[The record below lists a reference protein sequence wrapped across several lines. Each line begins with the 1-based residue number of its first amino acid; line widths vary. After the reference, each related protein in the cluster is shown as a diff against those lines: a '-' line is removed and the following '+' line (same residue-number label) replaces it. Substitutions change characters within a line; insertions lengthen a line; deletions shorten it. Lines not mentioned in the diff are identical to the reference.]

1 MYISGKRNQL
11 LNHKEMSNFIT
22 TSLPAYVQE
31 NKDLLI
37 KNFAL
42 AGGETRKRISV
53 QTGIKKDE
61 HINYLNLTPT
71 FQSGTGCGFN
81 AQGDAALT
89 QRLIETAR
97 FKVNMD
103 VCPDTL
109 VGKYAEYQV
118 SINASENASLPF
130 EAYIMEALNNE
141 IVKKIE
147 TSIWQGV
154 KATDLID
161 GFLTIAAADSAVVDV
176 TLAGT
181 SVYTDILAVYAA
193 MSENTLEQ
201 GGEIYVS
208 PAKFRSFMQEM
219 VSSNYYHYNPGNAEP
234 GEFLL
239 PGSDVKVVRTPGLA
253 GKTEIVGT
261 FPKNMYYGC
270 DLENAAED
278 IKVWYS
284 DDNDLIKIAAKWNMG
299 VQFAFPGE
307 VVLGA

>member
-1 MYISGKRNQL
+1 MA
-11 LNHKEMSNFIT
+11 NFIV
-22 TSLPAYVQE
+22 TSLPAYVQD
-31 NKDLLI
+31 NRDILI

-42 AGGETRKRISV
+42 AGGETRRRISV

-61 HINYLNLTPT
+61 YINFLNLTPT
-71 FQSGTGCGFN
+71 FQSGVGCGFN
-81 AQGDAALT
+81 AAGDAALT
-89 QRLIETAR
+89 QRVIETAR
-97 FKVNMD
+97 FKVNMEF
-103 VCPDTL
+103 CPDTL

-130 EAYIMEALNNE
+130 EAFIMEGLTNE

-147 TSIWQGV
+147 TTIWQGV
-154 KATDLID
+154 KGTDFID
-161 GFLTIAAADSAVVDV
+161 GFLTIAGAEGDVVDV
-176 TLAGT
+176 VLGGT
-181 SVYTDILAVYAA
+181 SAYEDILKVYNA
-193 MSENTLEQ
+193 MTENTLEQ

-208 PAKFRSFMQEM
+208 PAKFRAFLQEM
-219 VSSNYYHYNPGNAEP
+219 VAKNYYHYNPGNDEP

-239 PGSDVKVVRTPGLA
+239 PGSNVKVVRTPGLA
-253 GKTEIVGT
+253 GKTNIVGT

-284 DDNDLIKIAAKWNMG
+284 DDDDVIKVSAKWNMG

-307 VVLGA
+307 VVLGSQS

>member
-1 MYISGKRNQL
+1 MA
-11 LNHKEMSNFIT
+11 NFIV
-22 TSLPAYVQE
+22 TSLPAYVQD
-31 NKDLLI
+31 NRDILI

-42 AGGETRKRISV
+42 AGGETRRRISV

-61 HINYLNLTPT
+61 YINFLNLTPT
-71 FQSGTGCGFN
+71 FQSGVGCGFN
-81 AQGDAALT
+81 AAGDAALT
-89 QRLIETAR
+89 QRVIETAR
-97 FKVNMD
+97 FKVNMEF
-103 VCPDTL
+103 CPDTL

-130 EAYIMEALNNE
+130 EAFIMEGLTNE

-147 TSIWQGV
+147 TTIWQGV
-154 KATDLID
+154 KGTDLID
-161 GFLTIAAADSAVVDV
+161 GFLTIAGAEGDVVDV
-176 TLAGT
+176 VLGGT
-181 SVYTDILAVYAA
+181 SAYEDILKVYNA
-193 MSENTLEQ
+193 MTENTLEQ

-208 PAKFRSFMQEM
+208 PAKFRAFLQEM
-219 VSSNYYHYNPGNAEP
+219 VAKNYYHYNPGNDEP

-239 PGSDVKVVRTPGLA
+239 PGSNVKVVRTPGLA
-253 GKTEIVGT
+253 GKTNIVGT

-284 DDNDLIKIAAKWNMG
+284 DDDDVIKVSAKWNMG

-307 VVLGA
+307 VVLGSQS

>member
-1 MYISGKRNQL
+1 MP
-11 LNHKEMSNFIT
+11 NFVV
-22 TSLPAYVQE
+22 TSLPAYVQD

-42 AGGETRKRISV
+42 VGGETRKRISV

-71 FQSGTGCGFN
+71 FQSGVDCGFT
-81 AQGDAALT
+81 AQGEATLT

-97 FKVNMD
+97 FKVNMEF
-103 VCPDTL
+103 CPDTL
-109 VGKYAEYQV
+109 IGKYAEYQV
-118 SINASENASLPF
+118 SINASENESLPF
-130 EAYIMEALNNE
+130 EAYIMEALTNE

-147 TSIWQGV
+147 TTIWGGV
-154 KATDLID
+154 KGTDLID
-161 GFLTIAAADSAVVDV
+161 GFITLAKADSDVVDV
-176 TLAGT
+176 VIEGT
-181 SVYTDILAVYAA
+181 SAYADILKVYNA
-193 MSENTLEQ
+193 MSEYTLEQ

-208 PAKFRSFMQEM
+208 PAKFRAFMHEM
-219 VSSNYYHYNPGNAEP
+219 VEKNYFHYNPGNAEP

-239 PGSDVKVVRTPGLA
+239 PGSNVKVVRTPGLA
-253 GKTEIVGT
+253 GKTEVVGT
-261 FPKNMYYGC
+261 FAKNMYYGC

-284 DDNDLIKIAAKWNMG
+284 DDDDLIKVAAKWNMG

-307 VVLGA
+307 VVLGATA

>member
-1 MYISGKRNQL
+1 MA
-11 LNHKEMSNFIT
+11 NFIV
-22 TSLPAYVQE
+22 TSLPAYVQD
-31 NKDLLI
+31 NRDILI

-42 AGGETRKRISV
+42 AGGETRRRISV

-61 HINYLNLTPT
+61 YINFLNLTPT
-71 FQSGTGCGFN
+71 FQSGVGCGFN
-81 AQGDAALT
+81 AAGDAALT
-89 QRLIETAR
+89 QRVIETAR
-97 FKVNMD
+97 FKVNMEF
-103 VCPDTL
+103 CPDTL

-130 EAYIMEALNNE
+130 EAFIMEGLTNE

-147 TSIWQGV
+147 TTIWQGV
-154 KATDLID
+154 KGTDYID
-161 GFLTIAAADSAVVDV
+161 GFLTIAGAESDVVDV
-176 TLAGT
+176 VLGGT
-181 SVYTDILAVYAA
+181 SAYEDILKVYNA
-193 MSENTLEQ
+193 MTENTLEQ

-208 PAKFRSFMQEM
+208 PAKFRAFLQEM
-219 VSSNYYHYNPGNAEP
+219 VAKNYYHYNPGNDEP

-239 PGSDVKVVRTPGLA
+239 PGSNVKVVRTPGLA
-253 GKTEIVGT
+253 GKTQIVGT

-284 DDNDLIKIAAKWNMG
+284 DDDDVIKVAAKWNMG

-307 VVLGA
+307 VVLGSEA

>member
-1 MYISGKRNQL
+1 MP
-11 LNHKEMSNFIT
+11 NFVV

-42 AGGETRKRISV
+42 VGGETRKRISV

-81 AQGDAALT
+81 AQGEAALT

-97 FKVNMD
+97 FKVNMEF
-103 VCPDTL
+103 CPDTL
-109 VGKYAEYQV
+109 IGKYAEYQV

-130 EAYIMEALNNE
+130 EAYIMEALTNE

-147 TSIWQGV
+147 TTIWQGV
-154 KATDLID
+154 KGSDLID
-161 GFLTIAAADSAVVDV
+161 GFLAIAKADSAVVDV
-176 TLAGT
+176 VIAGN
-181 SVYTDILAVYAA
+181 SDYADILAVYNA

-201 GGEIYVS
+201 GGEIYVA
-208 PAKFRSFMQEM
+208 PAKFRGFMQEM
-219 VSSNYYHYNPGNAEP
+219 VAKNFYNYNPGNAEP

-239 PGSDVKVVRTPGLA
+239 PGSNVKVVRTPGLA
-253 GKTEIVGT
+253 GATEIVGT

-284 DDNDLIKIAAKWNMG
+284 DDDDLIKVAAKWNMG

-307 VVLGA
+307 VVLGATA

>member
-1 MYISGKRNQL
+1 MP
-11 LNHKEMSNFIT
+11 NFVV
-22 TSLPAYVQE
+22 TSLPAYVQD

-42 AGGETRKRISV
+42 VGGETRKRISV

-71 FQSGTGCGFN
+71 FQSGVGCGFT
-81 AQGDAALT
+81 AQGEATLT

-97 FKVNMD
+97 FKVNMEF
-103 VCPDTL
+103 CPDTL
-109 VGKYAEYQV
+109 IGKYAEYQV
-118 SINASENASLPF
+118 SINASENESLPF
-130 EAYIMEALNNE
+130 EAYIMEALTNE

-147 TSIWQGV
+147 TTIWGGV
-154 KATDLID
+154 KASDLID
-161 GFLTIAAADSAVVDV
+161 GFITLAKADSDVVDV
-176 TLAGT
+176 VIEGT
-181 SVYTDILAVYAA
+181 SAYADILKVYNA
-193 MSENTLEQ
+193 MSDYTLEQ

-208 PAKFRSFMQEM
+208 PAKFRAFMQEM
-219 VSSNYYHYNPGNAEP
+219 VEKNYFHYNPGNAEP

-239 PGSDVKVVRTPGLA
+239 PGSNVKVVRTPGLA

-261 FPKNMYYGC
+261 FAKNMYYGC

-284 DDNDLIKIAAKWNMG
+284 DDDDLIKVAAKWNMG

-307 VVLGA
+307 VVLGATA

>member
-1 MYISGKRNQL
+1 MP
-11 LNHKEMSNFIT
+11 NFVV

-42 AGGETRKRISV
+42 VGGETRKRISV

-71 FQSGTGCGFN
+71 FQSGAGCGFN
-81 AQGDAALT
+81 AQGEAALT

-97 FKVNMD
+97 FKVNMEF
-103 VCPDTL
+103 CPDTL
-109 VGKYAEYQV
+109 IGKYAEYQV

-130 EAYIMEALNNE
+130 EAYIMDALTNE

-147 TSIWQGV
+147 TTIWKGV
-154 KATDLID
+154 KGSDLID
-161 GFLTIAAADSAVVDV
+161 GFLAIAKADSAVVDV
-176 TLAGT
+176 VIAGD
-181 SVYTDILAVYAA
+181 SDYADILAVYNA
-193 MSENTLEQ
+193 MSENTLDQ
-201 GGEIYVS
+201 GGEIYVA
-208 PAKFRSFMQEM
+208 PAKFRGFMQEM
-219 VSSNYYHYNPGNAEP
+219 VAKNFYHYNPGNAEP

-239 PGSDVKVVRTPGLA
+239 PGSNVKVIRTPGLA
-253 GKTEIVGT
+253 GATEIVGT
-261 FPKNMYYGC
+261 FPQNMYYGC

-284 DDNDLIKIAAKWNMG
+284 DDDDLIKVAAKWNMG

-307 VVLGA
+307 VVLGATA

>member
-1 MYISGKRNQL
+1 MP
-11 LNHKEMSNFIT
+11 NFVV
-22 TSLPAYVQE
+22 TSLPAYVQD

-42 AGGETRKRISV
+42 VGGETRKRISV

-71 FQSGTGCGFN
+71 FQSGVGCGFT
-81 AQGDAALT
+81 AQGEATLT

-97 FKVNMD
+97 FKVNMEF
-103 VCPDTL
+103 CPDTL
-109 VGKYAEYQV
+109 IGKYAEYQV
-118 SINASENASLPF
+118 SINASENESLPF
-130 EAYIMEALNNE
+130 EAYIMEALTNE

-147 TSIWQGV
+147 TTIWGGV
-154 KATDLID
+154 KGSDLID
-161 GFLTIAAADSAVVDV
+161 GFLTLAKADSDVVDV
-176 TLAGT
+176 VIEGT
-181 SVYTDILAVYAA
+181 SAYADILKVYNA
-193 MSENTLEQ
+193 MSEYTLEQ

-208 PAKFRSFMQEM
+208 PAKFRAFMQEM
-219 VSSNYYHYNPGNAEP
+219 VEKNYFHYNPGNAEP

-239 PGSDVKVVRTPGLA
+239 PGSNVKVVRTPGLA
-253 GKTEIVGT
+253 GKTEVVGT
-261 FPKNMYYGC
+261 FAKNMYYGC

-284 DDNDLIKIAAKWNMG
+284 DDDDLIKVAAKWNMG

-307 VVLGA
+307 VVLGATA

>member
-1 MYISGKRNQL
+1 MP
-11 LNHKEMSNFIT
+11 NFVV
-22 TSLPAYVQE
+22 TSLPAYVQD

-42 AGGETRKRISV
+42 VGGETRKRISV

-71 FQSGTGCGFN
+71 FQSGVGCGFT
-81 AQGDAALT
+81 AQGEATLT

-97 FKVNMD
+97 FKVNMEF
-103 VCPDTL
+103 CPDTL
-109 VGKYAEYQV
+109 IGKYAEYQV
-118 SINASENASLPF
+118 SINASENESLPF
-130 EAYIMEALNNE
+130 EAYIMEALTNE

-147 TSIWQGV
+147 TTIWGGV
-154 KATDLID
+154 KGTDLID
-161 GFLTIAAADSAVVDV
+161 GFLTLAKADSDVVDV
-176 TLAGT
+176 VIEGT
-181 SVYTDILAVYAA
+181 SAYADILKVYNA
-193 MSENTLEQ
+193 MSEYTLEQ

-208 PAKFRSFMQEM
+208 PAKFRAFMQEM
-219 VSSNYYHYNPGNAEP
+219 VEKNYFHYNPGNAEP

-239 PGSDVKVVRTPGLA
+239 PGSNVKVVRTPGLA
-253 GKTEIVGT
+253 GQTEVVGT
-261 FPKNMYYGC
+261 FAKNTYYGS

-284 DDNDLIKIAAKWNMG
+284 DDDDLIKVAAKWNMG

-307 VVLGA
+307 VVLGATA

>member
-1 MYISGKRNQL
+1 MA
-11 LNHKEMSNFIT
+11 NFIV
-22 TSLPAYVQE
+22 TSLPAYVQD
-31 NKDLLI
+31 NRDILI

-42 AGGETRKRISV
+42 AGGETRRRISV

-61 HINYLNLTPT
+61 YINFLNLTPT
-71 FQSGTGCGFN
+71 FQSGVGCGFN
-81 AQGDAALT
+81 AAGDAALT
-89 QRLIETAR
+89 QRVIETAS
-97 FKVNMD
+97 FKVNMEF
-103 VCPDTL
+103 CPDTL

-130 EAYIMEALNNE
+130 EAFIMEGLTNE

-147 TSIWQGV
+147 TTIWQGV
-154 KATDLID
+154 KASDFID
-161 GFLTIAAADSAVVDV
+161 GFLTIAGAEGDVVDV
-176 TLAGT
+176 VLGGT
-181 SVYTDILAVYAA
+181 SAYEDILKVYNA
-193 MSENTLEQ
+193 MTENTLEQ

-208 PAKFRSFMQEM
+208 PAEFRAFLQEM
-219 VSSNYYHYNPGNAEP
+219 VAKNYYHYNPGNDEP

-239 PGSDVKVVRTPGLA
+239 PGSNVKVVRTPGLA
-253 GKTEIVGT
+253 GKTQIVGT

-284 DDNDLIKIAAKWNMG
+284 DDDDVIKVSAKWNMG

-307 VVLGA
+307 VVLGSQS

>member
-1 MYISGKRNQL
+1 
-11 LNHKEMSNFIT
+11 MSNFVV

-31 NKDLLI
+31 NRDLLI

-42 AGGETRKRISV
+42 VGGETRKRISV

-71 FQSGTGCGFN
+71 FQSGVGCGFT
-81 AQGDAALT
+81 AQGEATLT

-97 FKVNMD
+97 FKVNMEF
-103 VCPDTL
+103 CPDTL
-109 VGKYAEYQV
+109 IGKYAEYQV
-118 SINASENASLPF
+118 SINASENESLPF
-130 EAYIMEALNNE
+130 EAYIMEALTNE

-147 TSIWQGV
+147 TTIWGGV
-154 KATDLID
+154 KGTDLID
-161 GFLTIAAADSAVVDV
+161 GFITLAKADSDVVDV
-176 TLAGT
+176 VIEGT
-181 SVYTDILAVYAA
+181 SAYADILKVYNA
-193 MSENTLEQ
+193 MSEYTLEQ

-208 PAKFRSFMQEM
+208 PAKFRAFMQEM
-219 VSSNYYHYNPGNAEP
+219 VEKNYFHYNPGNAEP

-239 PGSDVKVVRTPGLA
+239 PGSKVKVVRTPGLA

-261 FPKNMYYGC
+261 FAKNMYYGC

-284 DDNDLIKIAAKWNMG
+284 DDDDLIKVAAKWNMG

-307 VVLGA
+307 VVLGATA

>member
-1 MYISGKRNQL
+1 MP
-11 LNHKEMSNFIT
+11 NFVV
-22 TSLPAYVQE
+22 TSLPAYVQD

-42 AGGETRKRISV
+42 VGGETRKRISV

-71 FQSGTGCGFN
+71 FQSGVGCGFT
-81 AQGDAALT
+81 AQGEATLT

-97 FKVNMD
+97 FKVNMEF
-103 VCPDTL
+103 CPDTL
-109 VGKYAEYQV
+109 IGKYAEYQV
-118 SINASENASLPF
+118 SINASENESLPF
-130 EAYIMEALNNE
+130 EAYIMEALTNE

-147 TSIWQGV
+147 TTIWGGV
-154 KATDLID
+154 KGTDLID
-161 GFLTIAAADSAVVDV
+161 GFLTLAKADSDVVDV
-176 TLAGT
+176 VIEGT
-181 SVYTDILAVYAA
+181 SAYADILKVYNA
-193 MSENTLEQ
+193 MSEYTLEQ

-208 PAKFRSFMQEM
+208 PAKFRAFMQEM
-219 VSSNYYHYNPGNAEP
+219 VEKNYFHYNPGNAEP

-239 PGSDVKVVRTPGLA
+239 PGSNVKVVRTPGLA
-253 GKTEIVGT
+253 GKTEVVGT
-261 FPKNMYYGC
+261 FAKNMYYGC

-284 DDNDLIKIAAKWNMG
+284 DDDDLIKVAAKWNMG

-307 VVLGA
+307 VVLGATA

>member
-1 MYISGKRNQL
+1 MP
-11 LNHKEMSNFIT
+11 NFVV
-22 TSLPAYVQE
+22 TSLPAYVQD

-42 AGGETRKRISV
+42 VGGETRKRISV

-71 FQSGTGCGFN
+71 FQSGVGCGFT
-81 AQGDAALT
+81 AQGEATLT

-97 FKVNMD
+97 FKVNMEF
-103 VCPDTL
+103 CPDTL
-109 VGKYAEYQV
+109 IGKYAEYQV
-118 SINASENASLPF
+118 SINASENESLPF
-130 EAYIMEALNNE
+130 EAYIMEALTNE

-147 TSIWQGV
+147 TTIWSGV
-154 KATDLID
+154 KGTDLID
-161 GFLTIAAADSAVVDV
+161 GFITLAKADSDVVDV
-176 TLAGT
+176 VIEGT
-181 SVYTDILAVYAA
+181 SAYADILKVYNA
-193 MSENTLEQ
+193 MSEYTLEQ

-208 PAKFRSFMQEM
+208 PAKFRAFMQEM
-219 VSSNYYHYNPGNAEP
+219 VEKNYFHYNPGNAEP

-239 PGSDVKVVRTPGLA
+239 PGSNVKVVRTPGLA
-253 GKTEIVGT
+253 GKTEVVGT
-261 FPKNMYYGC
+261 FAKNMYYGC

-284 DDNDLIKIAAKWNMG
+284 DDDDLIKVAAKWNMG

-307 VVLGA
+307 VVLGATA

>member
-1 MYISGKRNQL
+1 MP
-11 LNHKEMSNFIT
+11 NFVV
-22 TSLPAYVQE
+22 TSLPAYVQD

-42 AGGETRKRISV
+42 VGGETRKRISV

-71 FQSGTGCGFN
+71 FQSGVGCGFT
-81 AQGDAALT
+81 AQGEATLT

-97 FKVNMD
+97 FKVNMEF
-103 VCPDTL
+103 CPDTL
-109 VGKYAEYQV
+109 IGKYAEYQV
-118 SINASENASLPF
+118 SINASENESLPF
-130 EAYIMEALNNE
+130 EAYIMEALTNE

-147 TSIWQGV
+147 TTIWGGV
-154 KATDLID
+154 KGTDLID
-161 GFLTIAAADSAVVDV
+161 GFLTLAKADSDVVDV
-176 TLAGT
+176 VIEGT
-181 SVYTDILAVYAA
+181 SAYADILKVYNA
-193 MSENTLEQ
+193 MSEYTLEQ

-208 PAKFRSFMQEM
+208 PAKFRAFMQEM
-219 VSSNYYHYNPGNAEP
+219 VEKNYFHYNPGNAEP

-239 PGSDVKVVRTPGLA
+239 PGSNVKVVRTPGLA

-261 FPKNMYYGC
+261 FAKNMYYGC

-284 DDNDLIKIAAKWNMG
+284 DDDDLIKVAAKWNMG

-307 VVLGA
+307 VVLGATA